1 MPESQPAASPIAVL
15 VAPNT
20 FKGWIPA
27 ALAAPAIAGG
37 VREAWPSAVC
47 REMPLADG
55 GDGFLDALAALPGSR
70 VDQHQVHG
78 PLGQPVSARLVR
90 LGRGR
95 VAAVELAGAC
105 GLGLVAQPRP
115 ETSLRASTRA
125 VGELILEAIHQE
137 ARQVVVG
144 LGGSA
149 STDGGAGLVQA
160 LGFRLTGGDGEELA
174 PGGVGLLELAGIDP
188 GRAAPGLRELDLVAA
203 CDVDSPL
210 LGPYGAARVFGPQ
223 KGAGPA
229 EVEQLE
235 RGLANWAE
243 VLRRELGPVP
253 SPDRPGMGAAGGTAY
268 GLAALCGARLESG
281 VSLVADLVG
290 LDGALDRSQLVITGE
305 GRFDR
310 TSLSGK
316 VTGEVLRRAAAR
328 GLPCIV
334 LSAGWEEAAARR
346 ARELGGVLVLTT
358 SAPGRLPR
366 SRAEA
371 LGQLRAASRQAC
383 LELGPLGRGGPGQSV
398 GGR

>member
-1 MPESQPAASPIAVL
+1 MPESQPAAGPVAVL

-27 ALAAPAIAGG
+27 GLAAPAIAAG
-37 VREAWPSAVC
+37 VREAWPAAVC

-55 GDGFLDALAALPGSR
+55 GDGFLDALAALPGSS
-70 VDQHQVHG
+70 VDQHRVHG

-90 LGRGR
+90 LGRGP

-105 GLGLVAQPRP
+105 GLGLIAQPNP
-115 ETSLRASTRA
+115 ETSLRASTQG
-125 VGELILEAIHQE
+125 VGELILQAIHQG
-137 ARQVVVG
+137 ARQVLVG

-174 PGGVGLLELAGIDP
+174 PGGVGLLELGGIDP
-188 GRAAPGLRELDLVAA
+188 SRAAPGLRELDLVAA

-210 LGPYGAARVFGPQ
+210 LGPYGAARVFAPQ

-235 RGLANWAE
+235 QGLARWAE
-243 VLRRELGPVP
+243 VLRRDLDPVP

-290 LDGALDRSQLVITGE
+290 LDGALDRTQLVITGE

-328 GLPCIV
+328 GLPSIV
-334 LSAGWEEAAARR
+334 LSAGWEEAAARH
-346 ARELGGVLVLTT
+346 ARELGGVLVLTA
-358 SAPGRLPR
+358 SAPGRLPQ

-371 LGQLRAASRQAC
+371 LSQLRAASRQAC
-383 LELGPLGRGGPGQSV
+383 LELGSLGRGGPGQ
-398 GGR
+398 

>member
-1 MPESQPAASPIAVL
+1 
-15 VAPNT
+15 
-20 FKGWIPA
+20 
-27 ALAAPAIAGG
+27 
-37 VREAWPSAVC
+37 
-47 REMPLADG
+47 MPLADG
-55 GDGFLDALAALPGSR
+55 GDGFLDALAALPGSS
-70 VDQHQVHG
+70 VDQHRVHG

-90 LGRGR
+90 LGRGP

-105 GLGLVAQPRP
+105 GLGLIAQPNP
-115 ETSLRASTRA
+115 ETSLRASTQG
-125 VGELILEAIHQE
+125 VGELILQAIHQG
-137 ARQVVVG
+137 ARQVLVG

-174 PGGVGLLELAGIDP
+174 PGGVGLLELGGIDP
-188 GRAAPGLRELDLVAA
+188 SRAAPGLRELDLVAA

-210 LGPYGAARVFGPQ
+210 LGPYGAARVFAPQ

-235 RGLANWAE
+235 QGLARWAE
-243 VLRRELGPVP
+243 VLRRDLDPVP

-290 LDGALDRSQLVITGE
+290 LDGALDRTQLVITGE

-328 GLPCIV
+328 GLPSIV
-334 LSAGWEEAAARR
+334 LSAGWEEAAARH
-346 ARELGGVLVLTT
+346 ARELGGVLVLTA
-358 SAPGRLPR
+358 SAPGRLPQ

-371 LGQLRAASRQAC
+371 LSQLRAASRQAC
-383 LELGPLGRGGPGQSV
+383 LELGSLGRGGPGQ
-398 GGR
+398 